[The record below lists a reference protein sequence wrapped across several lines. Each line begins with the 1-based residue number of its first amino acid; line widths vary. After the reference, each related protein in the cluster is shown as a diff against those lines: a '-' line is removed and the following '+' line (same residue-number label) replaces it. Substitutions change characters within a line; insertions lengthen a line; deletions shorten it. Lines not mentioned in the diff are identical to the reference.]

1 MKDDPDW
8 DAIRRAYEDH
18 SIPTRDTVVKFGV
31 DKLLIYRRAV
41 TDKWLRRPSPF
52 KPSVPKAQQTQPLPQ
67 RDDPAAGAPLP
78 AASEPPAAAYPLPGA
93 IPASDK
99 AIDLKTLKP
108 IAKRRAILNR
118 LTDAID
124 TKLQLL
130 ERRFEHE
137 LASADTRSHSISS
150 ADFERDTRN
159 IGLLIKNLEQVT
171 DFDHAHSPGKRITG
185 AAAKSVSVATSALV
199 DEADRLRRELAERL
213 QRLVDT
219 AA

>member
-1 MKDDPDW
+1 MVDDPDW

-18 SIPTRDTVVKFGV
+18 GIATRDTVAKFGV
-31 DKLLIYRRAV
+31 DKLTLYRRAV
-41 TDKWLRRPSPF
+41 TDNWIRRPSLI
-52 KPSVPKAQQTQPLPQ
+52 KDRAAKARAVSASLHS
-67 RDDPAAGAPLP
+67 DLSEASCPLP
-78 AASEPPAAAYPLPGA
+78 AATE
-93 IPASDK
+93 K
-99 AIDLKTLKP
+99 ATDLKTLKP

-137 LASADTRSHSISS
+137 LASADTRDHRISS

-171 DFDHAHSPGKRITG
+171 DYDHAHSQGKRITG
-185 AAAKSVSVATSALV
+185 AAAKSASIAASALV

-219 AA
+219 AG